1 MRCGSSHFVF
11 FFFFFGGFSLG
22 LLNLKF
28 FMGIKHTKIRS
39 VPISAKIYCEI
50 FLFDFVALL
59 YLLLRVLNM
68 EVQDFFFFFFKTDGT
83 NR

>member
-1 MRCGSSHFVF
+1 
-11 FFFFFGGFSLG
+11 
-22 LLNLKF
+22 
-28 FMGIKHTKIRS
+28 MGIKHTKIRS

-68 EVQDFFFFFFKTDGT
+68 EVQDIIIFFQNWWNKPVKNIYLHQTKVHFAMAHSYVYK
-83 NR
+83 NYSAE